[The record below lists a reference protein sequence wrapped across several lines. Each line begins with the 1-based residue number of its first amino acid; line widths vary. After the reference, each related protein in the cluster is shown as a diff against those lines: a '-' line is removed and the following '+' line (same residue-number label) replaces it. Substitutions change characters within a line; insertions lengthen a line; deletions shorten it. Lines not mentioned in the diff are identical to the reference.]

1 MSLWDRVCSKN
12 KPNQCHIYKERIVG
26 GGGIGLEGG
35 RRQRFGK
42 SAPLIKGQ
50 VSMILILNPGMTSA
64 GSLNVSGL
72 VSPYAKQSR
81 NLKCKGIRD
90 LAKMTR
96 IKQAHAVKMF

>member
-1 MSLWDRVCSKN
+1 
-12 KPNQCHIYKERIVG
+12 
-26 GGGIGLEGG
+26 
-35 RRQRFGK
+35 
-42 SAPLIKGQ
+42 
-50 VSMILILNPGMTSA
+50 MILILNPGMTSA